1 MANRS
6 EKATSITSSG
16 LRFLFA
22 PQMGVSMKPAKA
34 VMVWFVQLL
43 AQFLLTAHLI
53 PPTHRALR
61 PISPS
66 DARLGEVLALA
77 FANARKPDTRLDQR
91 MVLGA
96 VCVLLG
102 LSTIMVVQTI
112 VGLTVGTAHA
122 ALGTIGTAVL
132 CGFVGMSP
140 SYFEAPCASGASD
153 MAQNWIGML
162 LLGERTG
169 WFVDQ
174 FSSFGMILGLSGM
187 FSTYSVAMMAVA
199 GFLVLYNLLA
209 AVAGTASG
217 GKFGGKSMNQVWAPI
232 RLILAVSMMVPIGV
246 GGLNFGQMMVTR
258 VAQMGSGLASNVW
271 LSFADGF
278 ADNTGAYLITP
289 PLPQVS
295 ALLRDALKILV
306 CQAGYTDYG
315 NQSET
320 DKSSVVANGWFTV
333 TGSPYEETTWDY
345 KNITRV
351 RDGEARVCGSVQ
363 VPVAVNPQ
371 AGTGYEFFGTMD
383 TITSTPAVRQAMIQ
397 AHKNALLGPSGVMSP
412 GGPLYLLA
420 KNFYDSA
427 NTSVSGYELS
437 YDDLE
442 LFNQAI
448 NDYRTNL
455 GIGIMAAIG
464 AIGLTTASMQAD
476 AMARG
481 WVSASVWF
489 NSIARINGMLLDY
502 SQEIPVATPPELPL
516 RAISDDY
523 ADLVYS
529 ALDNVD
535 ATIEELPT
543 MAAAHGATWA
553 ESGYMLA
560 IDGGRS
566 TGSAFEDFLK
576 MIGANFGK
584 ILGSGSNSSDEMTA
598 AIPGALAG
606 VAANLRLNTANP
618 LAELSALGHRII
630 QMTFQVM
637 ETLDECASDAEAD
650 RAAAKEAFGDNNK
663 TDTVMAG
670 TQVDYGCGSASFGS
684 NNSMGSIFMSM
695 IIGSMFS
702 AGVTLA
708 FVLPMMPFIR
718 FMFGI
723 LTWLLSL
730 FETVIA
736 IPIIALAHIK
746 LDGAGIAGPMA
757 KTAYLLT
764 LQLFLRPTLM
774 IFGLIVALLI
784 FNLMI
789 VALNEF
795 YSSAVRSVEGGGEL
809 SAVAGIMYTV
819 MYVSLAYALANS
831 SFKAI
836 DLIPSRVLNWI
847 GGAAGNGVDETQTV
861 TSSVAHTTNMVGQYA
876 NAERKAG
883 SKSLEAGTRTALGA
897 RIR

>member
-6 EKATSITSSG
+6 AEASNITSSG

-22 PQMGVSMKPAKA
+22 PQVGMSMKPVKA

-43 AQFLLTAHLI
+43 AQFLLTANLI
-53 PPTHRALR
+53 PPTHRALH
-61 PISPS
+61 PVSPS

-77 FANARKPDTRLDQR
+77 FENARKPDTRLDQR

-96 VCVLLG
+96 VFILLS
-102 LSTIMVVQTI
+102 LSAIMVIQT
-112 VGLTVGTAHA
+112 VAGLMIGTANA
-122 ALGTIGTAVL
+122 ALATLGAAVL
-132 CGFVGMSP
+132 CGFVGMGP
-140 SYFEAPCASGASD
+140 SYFEAPCASD
-153 MAQNWIGML
+153 MAQDWISML
-162 LLGERTG
+162 LLGDMTG
-169 WFVDQ
+169 WFVPQ
-174 FSSFGMILGLSGM
+174 FSSSGMILGLNGM

-199 GFLVLYNLLA
+199 GFLILYNLLA

-232 RLILAVSMMVPIGV
+232 RLILAIGMMVPIGV
-246 GGLNFGQMMVTR
+246 GGLNLGQMMVTR

-271 LSFADGF
+271 LSFANGF
-278 ADNTGAYLITP
+278 AANTGAYLITP

-295 ALLRDALKILV
+295 SMLFDALKILV
-306 CQAGYTDYG
+306 CKVGYDDYG
-315 NQSET
+315 SQSAVNP
-320 DKSSVVANGWFTV
+320 SSVVANGWFTV
-333 TGSPYEETTWDY
+333 TGSPYEEKTWDY
-345 KNITRV
+345 KNTSISN
-351 RDGEARVCGSVQ
+351 DGEAEVCGSVQ
-363 VPVAVNPQ
+363 VPVAINPQ
-371 AGTGYEFFGTMD
+371 LGTGYEFFGTMD
-383 TITSTPAVRQAMIQ
+383 SITSVPAVRQAMIE
-397 AHKNALLGPSGVMSP
+397 AHKDALDNVMAGS
-412 GGPLYLLA
+412 LLTLA
-420 KNFYDSA
+420 QNFYDSA
-427 NTSVSGYELS
+427 NTSVTGYELT
-437 YDDLE
+437 YADLM

-448 NDYRTNL
+448 TDYRSDL
-455 GIGIMAAIG
+455 GTGIMAAIA
-464 AIGLTTASMQAD
+464 AIGMTTASMQAD

-502 SQEIPVATPPELPL
+502 TLEIPVVTPPEAPL

-535 ATIEELPT
+535 VSISGLPA
-543 MAAAHGATWA
+543 MAANNGDAWG
-553 ESGYMLA
+553 ENGYMMA
-560 IDGGRS
+560 IDGSRS

-576 MIGANFGK
+576 MIGANFSK

-606 VAANLRLNTANP
+606 VATNLRLNTANP
-618 LAELSALGHRII
+618 LAELSAIGHRII

-637 ETLDECASDAEAD
+637 GTVEECASKAQDQ
-650 RAAAKEAFGDNNK
+650 AAALKDADK
-663 TDTVMAG
+663 DTKAIYNTVK
-670 TQVDYGCGSASFGS
+670 VDSGCGSATFGQ
-684 NNSMGSIFMSM
+684 NDSMGSIFMTM
-695 IIGSMFS
+695 IVGAMFS

-723 LTWLLSL
+723 MTWLLSL

-746 LDGAGIAGPMA
+746 LDGDGIAGPMA
-757 KTAYLLT
+757 RTAYLLT

-774 IFGLIVALLI
+774 IFGLIVALLL
-784 FNLMI
+784 FNVMI

-795 YSSAVRSVEGGGEL
+795 YSNAVRSVEGNGKL
-809 SAVAGIMYTV
+809 SAVAGIVYTV
-819 MYVSLAYALANS
+819 MYVSLAYALANA

-836 DLIPSRVLNWI
+836 DLIPNRVLNWI
-847 GGAAGNGVDETQTV
+847 GGAVGNGVDETQTV
-861 TSSVAHTTNMVGQYA
+861 TSAVSQTTGVISQYQHSKAVGALPSGSLSRAEQLLARA
-876 NAERKAG
+876 NK
-883 SKSLEAGTRTALGA
+883 
-897 RIR
+897 

>member
-6 EKATSITSSG
+6 AEASNITSSG

-22 PQMGVSMKPAKA
+22 PQVGMSLKPVKA

-43 AQFLLTAHLI
+43 AQFLLTANLI
-53 PPTHRALR
+53 PPTHRALN
-61 PISPS
+61 PASPS

-77 FANARKPDTRLDQR
+77 FENARRPNVRLDQR
-91 MVLGA
+91 IVLGA
-96 VCVLLG
+96 ICVLLV
-102 LSTIMVVQTI
+102 LCTIMAVQTI
-112 VGLTVGTAHA
+112 AGLVLGTAHA

-132 CGFVGMSP
+132 CGFTGMST
-140 SYFEAPCASGASD
+140 SYFEAPCASD
-153 MAQNWIGML
+153 MAQDWIGML
-162 LLGERTG
+162 LLGETTG
-169 WFVDQ
+169 WFVPQ
-174 FSSFGMILGLSGM
+174 FSSFGMILGLNGM

-199 GFLVLYNLLA
+199 GFLILYNLLA

-232 RLILAVSMMVPIGV
+232 RLILAIGMMVPIGV
-246 GGLNFGQMMVTR
+246 GGLNLGQMMVTR

-271 LSFADGF
+271 LSFANGF
-278 ADNTGAYLITP
+278 ASKTGAYLITP

-295 ALLRDALKILV
+295 AMLYDALKILV
-306 CQAGYTDYG
+306 CQVGYNDYG
-315 NQSET
+315 SQSAT
-320 DKSSVVANGWFTV
+320 DKSSVIANGWFTV
-333 TGSPYEETTWDY
+333 TDSPYEEKTWDY
-345 KNITRV
+345 QNNSRV
-351 RDGEARVCGSVQ
+351 NDGEARVCGSVQ

-371 AGTGYEFFGTMD
+371 LGTGYEFFGTMSS
-383 TITSTPAVRQAMIQ
+383 IASVPAVRQAMIE
-397 AHKNALLGPSGVMSP
+397 AHKDALDGVMA
-412 GGPLYLLA
+412 GPLLTLA
-420 KNFYDSA
+420 QHFYDSA
-427 NTSVSGYELS
+427 NTSVTGYELT
-437 YDDLE
+437 YDDLT
-442 LFNQAI
+442 LFNDAI
-448 NDYRTNL
+448 TEYRMNL
-455 GIGIMAAIG
+455 GSGIMAAIA
-464 AIGLTTASMQAD
+464 AIGMTTASMQAD

-502 SQEIPVATPPELPL
+502 SLEIPVATPPELPL

-535 ATIEELPT
+535 ASISGLPA
-543 MAAAHGATWA
+543 MAAEHGDDWG
-553 ESGYMLA
+553 ESGYMMA
-560 IDGGRS
+560 IDGSGS

-576 MIGANFGK
+576 MMGDNFSK
-584 ILGSGSNSSDEMTA
+584 ILGAGADSSDEITEA
-598 AIPGALAG
+598 LPGALAG

-618 LAELSALGHRII
+618 LAELSAIGHRII
-630 QMTFQVM
+630 QMTFEVM
-637 ETLDECASDAEAD
+637 GTVEECASKAQEQARALENAD
-650 RAAAKEAFGDNNK
+650 KDTKTIYNAVEVDN
-663 TDTVMAG
+663 
-670 TQVDYGCGSASFGS
+670 GCGSSTFGK
-684 NNSMGSIFMSM
+684 NDSMSSIFMSM
-695 IIGSMFS
+695 IVGAMFS

-746 LDGAGIAGPMA
+746 LDGDGIAGPMA

-774 IFGLIVALLI
+774 VFGLIVALLL
-784 FNLMI
+784 FNVMI

-795 YSSAVRSVEGGGEL
+795 YSNAIRSVEGGAGEL
-809 SAVAGIMYTV
+809 SAVAGIVYTV

-847 GGAAGNGVDETQTV
+847 GGAVGNGVDETQAV
-861 TSSVAHTTNMVGQYA
+861 TSSVAHTSNVIGQVA
-876 NAERKAG
+876 RSERKEAAG
-883 SKSLEAGTRTALGA
+883 LVRDGTSLGA
-897 RIR
+897 RIH